1 MFGTMFFLQ
10 GTMASVSEG
19 VGERRVTMVG
29 PPYLYRG
36 AQVCGRR
43 TSRTCIF
50 LLISFGAAL
59 CMIGLVLFTAD
70 LAMESGLWVAGVVF
84 MALGGKKEKVQAVN
98 TVYIRCNLVNG
109 ILTQNSIAYFCHQ
122 QF

>member
-1 MFGTMFFLQ
+1 MLILFLFLSLVTVCILPPKVVRVIFNTAFFLQ
-10 GTMASVSEG
+10 GTMASISEG
-19 VGERRVTMVG
+19 VAGERRVTMVG

-70 LAMESGLWVAGVVF
+70 LAMESGLWAAGVVF
-84 MALGGKKEKVQAVN
+84 MAMGGKREKEFVQ
-98 TVYIRCNLVNG
+98 
-109 ILTQNSIAYFCHQ
+109 F
-122 QF
+122 